1 MNYIS
6 IPNVREARRSLR
18 MEKRQWQ
25 TAALGLLVLSTAVNA
40 AQCAAVWS
48 LGRQAADW
56 EAKYQAA
63 VAIERDAIAAYGG
76 LLRETELEK
85 QARQEQAEAYE
96 AIGAWEYIGTCTV
109 TAYCACEE
117 CCGEYA
123 DGLTATGLPV
133 REGIVAVDPDV
144 IPLGSTIIMDGVK
157 YLAADTGVT
166 GNHIDIYMPHHKI
179 ASAFGNHWQDV
190 WMMRP

>member
-48 LGRQAADW
+48 LGR
-56 EAKYQAA
+56 
-63 VAIERDAIAAYGG
+63 
-76 LLRETELEK
+76 
-85 QARQEQAEAYE
+85 QAEAYE